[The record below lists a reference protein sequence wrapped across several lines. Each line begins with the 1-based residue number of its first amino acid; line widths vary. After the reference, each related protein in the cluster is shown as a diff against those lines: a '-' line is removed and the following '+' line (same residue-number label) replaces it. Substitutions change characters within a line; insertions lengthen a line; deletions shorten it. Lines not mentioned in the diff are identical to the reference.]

1 VSTATPAPDAS
12 TLAPFVAPLDLVVVE
27 VTGDDRVRYLED
39 VTSQAIAEVPPG
51 HVTSALYLDV
61 HGAPLAAFDVVVA
74 PDRLLLLVPSGAA
87 DTVVDVLGG
96 RTFLLDAT
104 FTRTDDEVLAL
115 RDDAD
120 GSVAAAVGC
129 KARPGRCLPG
139 GDVLVVGRDGGVD
152 LIGSTAAVA
161 EVRAQLVDAGAAEGD
176 ADDLESW
183 RLRVGLP
190 AWGREIVAPHLPEE
204 LGLLPSHVHLA
215 KGCYPGQEAVARMW
229 MLGRPRRR
237 IAQVEVEGAVTPGW
251 ETGVGRRKATVTS
264 VAPDGRRAL
273 AFVPGDAAPGDAFT
287 DDAGNGLQVTALVG
301 DDPTPPGH
309 DPAVTRRRDR
319 R

>member
-1 VSTATPAPDAS
+1 VSNPV
-12 TLAPFVAPLDLVVVE
+12 PFVAPLDLVRVE
-27 VTGDDRVRYLED
+27 VTGADRVRYLDD
-39 VTSQAIAEVPPG
+39 VTTQAIGELAPG
-51 HVTSALYLDV
+51 HVTSAMYLDI
-61 HGAPLAAFDVVVA
+61 HGAPLAVFDVAVL
-74 PDRLLLLVPSGAA
+74 PDRFALLVPSDLA
-87 DTVVDVLGG
+87 DTVIEVLGG

-115 RDDAD
+115 RDDEGGA
-120 GSVAAAVGC
+120 VAAAVGC

-139 GDVLVVGRDGGVD
+139 GDVLVIGREDGVD
-152 LIGSTAAVA
+152 LVGSAAAVA
-161 EVRAQLVDAGAAEGD
+161 EVQAQLVEAGAREGGG
-176 ADDLESW
+176 DDLEAW
-183 RLRVGLP
+183 RVRRGIP

-204 LGLLPSHVHLA
+204 VGLLPTHVHLA

-237 IAQVEVEGAVTPGW
+237 LAQVAVEGEVAPGW

-264 VAPDGRRAL
+264 VAPTGGLAL
-273 AFVPGDAAPGDAFT
+273 AFVPGDAKVGDAYT
-287 DDAGNGLQVTALVG
+287 DDAGTGLRIQALVG
-301 DDPTPPGH
+301 DDPAPPGH

>member
-1 VSTATPAPDAS
+1 VSTT
-12 TLAPFVAPLDLVVVE
+12 APFVAPLDLVRIE
-27 VTGDDRVRYLED
+27 VTGADRASYLDD
-39 VTSQAIAEVPPG
+39 VTTQAIRDLAPG
-51 HVTSALYLDV
+51 HVTSAMYLDV
-61 HGAPLAAFDVVVA
+61 HGAPLAVFDVAVL
-74 PDRLLLLVPSGAA
+74 PDRLALLVPRELV
-87 DTVVDVLGG
+87 DTVLDVLGG

-115 RDDAD
+115 RDDEGGA
-120 GSVAAAVGC
+120 VAAAVGC

-139 GDVLVVGRDGGVD
+139 GDVLVIGREDGVD
-152 LIGSTAAVA
+152 LVGSAAAIA
-161 EVRAQLVDAGAAEGD
+161 EVRAQLVEAGAGEGTGE
-176 ADDLESW
+176 DLEAW
-183 RLRVGLP
+183 RIREGVP
-190 AWGREIVAPHLPEE
+190 AWGHEIVAPHLPEE
-204 LGLLPSHVHLA
+204 VGLLPTHVHLA

-237 IAQVEVEGAVTPGW
+237 LAQVSVEGPVAPGW

-264 VAPDGRRAL
+264 VAPDGTLAL
-273 AFVPGDAAPGDAFT
+273 AFVPGDAEVGDAYT
-287 DDAGNGLQVTALVG
+287 GEDGAGLQVRALIG